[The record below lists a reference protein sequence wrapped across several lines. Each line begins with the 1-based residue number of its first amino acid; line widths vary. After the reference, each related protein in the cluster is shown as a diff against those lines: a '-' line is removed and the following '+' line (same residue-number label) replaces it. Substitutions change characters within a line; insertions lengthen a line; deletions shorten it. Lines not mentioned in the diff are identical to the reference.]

1 MREHSIFSPHP
12 PLMTLYNRQALS
24 WGAVA
29 IAVAVLL
36 WILRPVLAPFLL
48 GGLIAYVLQPGVEWL
63 VLYRTPPARAMLFLF
78 GLMAALL
85 VLLVFAVIQKAG
97 PELVRQIPSLVV
109 TLNTWLQ
116 PKLALLCLRYSLD
129 LGNLRALLGV

>member
-1 MREHSIFSPHP
+1 MREHSIFSPHL

-63 VLYRTPPARAMLFLF
+63 VRHRTPRGLAALVMMLLF

-85 VLLVFAVIQKAG
+85 VLLVFAVI
-97 PELVRQIPSLVV
+97 RRD
-109 TLNTWLQ
+109 LNSSCR
-116 PKLALLCLRYSLD
+116 LLPW
-129 LGNLRALLGV
+129 